1 MICEKCNVA
10 VHQSCYGHNLLAEC
24 PEGDWYCERCT
35 ALMEQEKIQNGL
47 CDPKM
52 FACVLCSD
60 LKGIIVKTNIG
71 WVHLTCVNWMPEI
84 WFTDEKYKT
93 CIEGNLTKER
103 QQLICSYCKGRNKKK
118 VGFCIQCDYKDCSTS
133 FHVRCAMDQELIKS
147 WDEME
152 DHMVGDKVW
161 EAYIFCKKH
170 LVLGVEALETYGVN
184 GIRGQ
189 ISDPKL
195 QKKARIEK

>member
-1 MICEKCNVA
+1 
-10 VHQSCYGHNLLAEC
+10 
-24 PEGDWYCERCT
+24 
-35 ALMEQEKIQNGL
+35 
-47 CDPKM
+47 
-52 FACVLCSD
+52 
-60 LKGIIVKTNIG
+60 
-71 WVHLTCVNWMPEI
+71 
-84 WFTDEKYKT
+84 
-93 CIEGNLTKER
+93 
-103 QQLICSYCKGRNKKK
+103 
-118 VGFCIQCDYKDCSTS
+118 
-133 FHVRCAMDQELIKS
+133 MDQELIKS

-170 LVLGVEALETYGVN
+170 IVHGVEALSTYGVN